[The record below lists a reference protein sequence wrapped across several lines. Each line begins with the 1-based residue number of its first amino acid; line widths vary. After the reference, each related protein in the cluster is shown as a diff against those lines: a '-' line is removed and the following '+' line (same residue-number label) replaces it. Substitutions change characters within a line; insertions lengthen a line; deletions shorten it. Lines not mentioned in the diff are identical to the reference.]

1 MPKPLP
7 NILVI
12 GFGNPGHRDDGLG
25 PAFAA
30 RFEALNLPGVTV
42 ESDYQLTIEH
52 AELAARHD
60 LVVFVDAATDVE
72 AGAPFYLR
80 PIQPAADAVVFSHS
94 VSPQAVLHLAGRCFD
109 ARPKG
114 WLLGIRAVELG
125 SFAEGLTP
133 QAEANLT
140 TALEAFCAA
149 LHAGR
154 LAP

>member
-1 MPKPLP
+1 M
-7 NILVI
+7 IDVRT
-12 GFGNPGHRDDGLG
+12 PGK
-25 PAFAA
+25 FAA
-30 RFEALNLPGVTV
+30 GHLDRAINIPLDE
-42 ESDYQLTIEH
+42 I
-52 AELAARHD
+52 
-60 LVVFVDAATDVE
+60 ATDVE

-114 WLLGIRAVELG
+114 WLLGIRAVDLG

-133 QAEANLT
+133 QAEANLR